1 VSATKPVQQQFG
13 VVLMKNLEKGA
24 VTTSR
29 QLPRCPHVF
38 ARFLQQN
45 HAELLPTNQLGAA
58 SSIS

>member
-1 VSATKPVQQQFG
+1 MNTTKPVKQQFG

-29 QLPRCPHVF
+29 QLPRCSRVF

-45 HAELLPTNQLGAA
+45 FP
-58 SSIS
+58 S